1 MRIGHGFDVHGF
13 GGNGPIILGGV
24 KIIYKKGLIA
34 HSDGDVLLHAL
45 IDAMLGA
52 AALGDIGLF
61 FSDKNPNFKNVNSRD
76 LLRVVYEQVIKN
88 GYIISNLDITII
100 AQAPK
105 MLPYIMDMRKN
116 IAADLSCNISK
127 INIKSTT
134 TEKMGFIGRKE
145 GIACEVVALIKSDI
159 YQLSV

>member
-1 MRIGHGFDVHGF
+1 MRIGHGFDVHRF

-24 KIIYKKGLIA
+24 KIIYKNGLIA

-61 FSDKNPNFKNVNSRD
+61 FSDKNPNFKDANSRD
-76 LLRVVYEQVIKN
+76 LLRVVYNQIIKN

-100 AQAPK
+100 AQVPQI
-105 MLPYIMDMRKN
+105 LPYIKDMKKN
-116 IAADLSCNISK
+116 IATDLSCNINK

-134 TEKMGFIGRKE
+134 TENMGFIGRKE
-145 GIACEVVALIKSDI
+145 GIACEVVVLIKSI
-159 YQLSV
+159 IC